1 VRRVTRQSCFTP
13 VADMATVTPIACK
26 VGRGIPGVATEY
38 VSLRYEMPERH
49 NQQTQPLTQLR
60 DTLVPRLIS
69 GQLRLPEAETLA
81 KEVLA

>member
-1 VRRVTRQSCFTP
+1 M
-13 VADMATVTPIACK
+13 DTVTPIACK
-26 VGRGIPGVATEY
+26 VGHGIPGMATEC
-38 VSLRYEMPERH
+38 VSLRCEMPEQH
-49 NQQTQPLTQLR
+49 NQQAQPLTQLR